1 MERNL
6 VVPLLVAFIGVIN
19 WGFSLWFANRSYRRR
34 KKH

>member
-1 MERNL
+1 MGGNT
-6 VVPLLVAFIGVIN
+6 VVPLMITVIGVMN

>member
-6 VVPLLVAFIGVIN
+6 VVPLLVAIIGVMN